1 MKRWALLVASL
12 YAAALAILTV
22 PAILAAFAP
31 DLEWKEPFKLY
42 ACWQYWTWLAFMFLA
57 QFALLA
63 VPVRIASRR
72 PVTKGPLWPTMLAGG
87 LMAGALLFGAIYSLL
102 EFIFSQHVTGWMS
115 WVAIGLGVAMW
126 CVWSMI
132 FFRLGRRIEPGDL
145 VSHQCKLLFKGSILE
160 LLIAVPTHIVTRS
173 REYCCAG
180 FMTFIGL
187 TAGVSV
193 MLFSFGPAVFFLY
206 AARWRK
212 LHPASD
218 EISTPQPK

>member
-1 MKRWALLVASL
+1 MAGL
-12 YAAALAILTV
+12 YAAALAILAV

-31 DLEWKEPFKLY
+31 RLAWKEPFQLY
-42 ACWQYWTWLAFMFLA
+42 GDWQYWAWLAIMFLA

-63 VPVRIASRR
+63 IPVRVASRR
-72 PVTKGPLWPTMLAGG
+72 PITKGPLWPTILAGG
-87 LMAGALLFGAIYSLL
+87 LMAGALLFGATFSLL
-102 EFIFSQHVTGWMS
+102 EFIFSQHVTEWMS
-115 WVAIGLGVAMW
+115 WAAIGLGVTMW
-126 CVWSMI
+126 CVWSAI
-132 FFRLGRRIEPGDL
+132 FLRLGRGGEPRDM
-145 VSHQCKLLFKGSILE
+145 VSRQCNLLFKGSILE
-160 LLIAVPTHIVTRS
+160 LLIAVPTHIAARS

-212 LHPASD
+212 LHPSSD